1 MVLTKVSDI
10 NVSNFSIT
18 KVNDNM
24 YIRNGDEPVEIQSE
38 WITLVKFPL
47 PNLKFVKDIV
57 ASVPLSIPVDKD
69 DNLYKFFKE
78 LSNFLSN
85 SHGNQKL
92 HEYIQ
97 TKEDKSF
104 LKVKLYKTTKIF
116 ITGDTKPIEFKQ
128 MTDFYN
134 YLTAGTRLRLIFTL
148 GKQWKMAGEY
158 GFPPVVLR
166 IQIDGDHIRLPQK
179 IDFVE

>member
-69 DNLYKFFKE
+69 DNLYKFFSKNY
-78 LSNFLSN
+78 LIFFLILMVIKNFMS
-85 SHGNQKL
+85 
-92 HEYIQ
+92 I
-97 TKEDKSF
+97 
-104 LKVKLYKTTKIF
+104 
-116 ITGDTKPIEFKQ
+116 FKQ
-128 MTDFYN
+128 
-134 YLTAGTRLRLIFTL
+134 
-148 GKQWKMAGEY
+148 K
-158 GFPPVVLR
+158 
-166 IQIDGDHIRLPQK
+166 K
-179 IDFVE
+179 INHL

>member
-1 MVLTKVSDI
+1 
-10 NVSNFSIT
+10 
-18 KVNDNM
+18 M
-24 YIRNGDEPVEIQSE
+24 YIRNGDEPVEIQYE

-57 ASVPLSIPVDKD
+57 ASIPLSIPVDKD
-69 DNLYKFFKE
+69 DNLYKFFKA

-97 TKEDKSF
+97 TKEDKLF

-116 ITGDTKPIEFKQ
+116 IIGNTTPVEIKH
-128 MTDFYN
+128 MTDFYDH
-134 YLTAGTRLRLIFTL
+134 LTAGTRLRLIFTL

-158 GFPPVVLR
+158 GFPPIVSR
-166 IQIDGDHIRLPQK
+166 IQIDGEHIHLPQK